1 MKGNG
6 KEGDY
11 NKKEAK
17 SLSQEKRH
25 KHYLDSIAANAAV
38 NEEEAKSAR
47 LKAAADT
54 RTFEDIKRSQEE
66 QKKQYMDR
74 LREQEA
80 VFNQQLEARNLLRA
94 QERIRSHNEAVSILL
109 RGIDISQ
116 LVEGNPFSQE
126 VIDQIETNRLQLDES
141 QLFFTTHEAY
151 RSNFTKLLLNEMKR
165 LNSEQQGVMES
176 SNLPVIQATA
186 ILEEAVLEQAVENI
200 VEQTMVLEQEQKEE
214 FNKVEL
220 IEEGEV
226 EIKNVAQNV
235 NRQIS
240 SAFEPVR
247 ILSQLTEEIES
258 EEKESEERRSLSP
271 VQALKLSGI
280 NKSNEYNKR

>member
-6 KEGDY
+6 KEEDY

-17 SLSQEKRH
+17 SLSQKERH
-25 KHYLDSIAANAAV
+25 QHYLDSIAANAAV

-47 LKAAADT
+47 LKAVADT

-94 QERIRSHNEAVSILL
+94 QERIRSRNEAVSILL

-186 ILEEAVLEQAVENI
+186 ILEQAVENI

-214 FNKVEL
+214 FDKFEL

-258 EEKESEERRSLSP
+258 EEKESEETRSLSP